1 MEKWKLILAS
11 GSPRRKE
18 LLLQAGLDFEV
29 QVSDVEE
36 IINTSIPEELVVS
49 LARQKAG
56 AVCSMLLER
65 EKNEERQ
72 RGDKREIILAAD
84 TVVAYEQSIL
94 GKPKDRDEAVRM
106 INLLQGKTHQVYTG
120 VVLMDMKEQREI
132 VTFAE
137 KTDVLVRKMTVPQ
150 IEAYVDTGEPYDKA
164 GGYGIQGGFA
174 AYIPEIRGDYYN
186 VVGLPLSRV
195 CQELDKL

>member
-36 IINTSIPEELVVS
+36 IVNTSIPEELVVS

>member
-36 IINTSIPEELVVS
+36 IVNTSIPEELVVS

-137 KTDVLVRKMTVPQ
+137 KTDVLVRKMTAPQ